1 MKETEEILYKQCS
14 KGTTAVIIIPK
25 TFQDVIK
32 VPQELRTKK
41 YLNFIKREL
50 RVKRGLKIKLL
61 EKSTNY

>member
-14 KGTTAVIIIPK
+14 KGTAAVIIIPK

-41 YLNFIKREL
+41 YLNFIKRET
-50 RVKRGLKIKLL
+50 KLG
-61 EKSTNY
+61 EV